1 MVAVSPEA
9 ATFNSTEGAPL
20 KKTILALAVLAFAGA
35 AVATSTPPPVHVG
48 TVSVVGTGNNTVQ
61 SSSAAGSYVLGAGS
75 SKSTATNT
83 QSATAY
89 VGGTGGATSK
99 PGNAFV
105 TIEDCAPAVKVS
117 GTQLT
122 GSVTSFGGT
131 SAAGV
136 SKASNISTGTGT
148 GGAQAAGTSYAEVA
162 GKTTLVSPNMNLSA
176 EGTAF
181 SFVGT
186 NTGVVG
192 TNGSGTSNG
201 ATSSAY
207 KSTAN
212 GSLFT
217 YNANGVAGD
226 VKSVTTN
233 TFTRVGGVP
242 TVTTNCGTST
252 CVTGPS
258 VVHNAVV
265 EGGATSNANGTVTAV
280 IATKP

>member
-1 MVAVSPEA
+1 M
-9 ATFNSTEGAPL
+9 
-20 KKTILALAVLAFAGA
+20 KKTILALAVLAVSASAFATTPHPA
-35 AVATSTPPPVHVG
+35 PVA
-48 TVSVVGTGNNTVQ
+48 TVSVTGTGNNTVQ

-75 SKSTATNT
+75 SRSTASNT
-83 QSATAY
+83 QSASAY
-89 VGGTGGATSK
+89 VGGSGGATSK

-105 TIEDCAPAVKVS
+105 TIADCAQPVHVS
-117 GTQLT
+117 GTRLS

-131 SAAGV
+131 SAAGSSV
-136 SKASNISTGTGT
+136 AKNVSTGTGT
-148 GGAQAAGTSYAEVA
+148 GGAQAAGTSFAEVA
-162 GKTTLVSPNMNLSA
+162 GKTVLTSPNLNLSA

-207 KSTAN
+207 KSDAA
-212 GSLFT
+212 GLLFT
-217 YNANGVAGD
+217 YKTNGVAGD

-233 TFTRVGGVP
+233 TFTRVGGIP
-242 TVTTNCGTST
+242 TVTNVCGTST

-258 VVHNAVV
+258 VVNNAVV
-265 EGGATSNANGTVTAV
+265 EGGATSNANGSVTAV
-280 IATKP
+280 ITIKP